1 MALTYKSRAG
11 SAPIDKAALLGG
23 HPLFRELGRAAH
35 DRIAAYATTRHVAR
49 GETIFMKGDAGASLF
64 AVCSGTV
71 EVLVPSAEG
80 KNAVINLINEGE
92 IFGEIALLDGRPRT
106 ADALAFTDCTLM
118 VLERRDF
125 LPLLREQPEIA
136 VKLLEILCARI
147 RRTTEQVEDIMFL
160 NLERRLAKAL
170 LRLEKSSQGAYRIS
184 ITQRALSE
192 IVGVS
197 REETN
202 KQLQLWSKD
211 AIVRLERGSIVV
223 LRAASLQQI
232 AGE

>member
-1 MALTYKSRAG
+1 MT
-11 SAPIDKAALLGG
+11 
-23 HPLFRELGRAAH
+23 
-35 DRIAAYATTRHVAR
+35 RIAAYATTRHVAR

-64 AVCSGTV
+64 AVCSGMV

-147 RRTTEQVEDIMFL
+147 RRTTEQVEEMMFL
-160 NLERRLAKAL
+160 DLESRLAKAL
-170 LRLEKSSQGAYRIS
+170 LRLEKSSQTPHRIS

-211 AIVRLERGSIVV
+211 SDRAPGARQHR
-223 LRAASLQQI
+223 RAARRV
-232 AGE
+232 AGSRSRPSNLLRG